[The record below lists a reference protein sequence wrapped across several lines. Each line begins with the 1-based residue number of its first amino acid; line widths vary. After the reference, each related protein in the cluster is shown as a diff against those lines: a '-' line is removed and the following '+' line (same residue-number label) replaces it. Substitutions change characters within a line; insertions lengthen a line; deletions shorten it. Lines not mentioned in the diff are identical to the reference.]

1 MTKMINVFRNQN
13 ALSQMVHHRLENAFA
28 RYNIRLMDEPHP
40 DALLNIC
47 IGGDGAFLRA
57 VHQSNFSQI
66 PFVGIN
72 TGHLGFYQ
80 EIELEALDHFVHL
93 WYKGVYRTDQLVI
106 LDAEIKCA
114 TETLHYKCI
123 NEFVIQSKKNAII
136 HFDIYIGG
144 SFLETY
150 AGDAIIFSTP
160 SGSTAYNLSAGGAV
174 LYQTLE
180 GYQMT
185 PLAPINSRRYRS
197 MTQPIVLPLT
207 TQVRIKPILDHQK
220 DLMVIYD
227 GMESDAVLM
236 EDIKIGHHG
245 THIQRLVFDDEY
257 YWKNLRDKFL

>member
-1 MTKMINVFRNQN
+1 MTKIINVFRNQN
-13 ALSQMVHHRLENAFA
+13 ALSQKVFNRLEDAFGQ
-28 RYNIRLMDEPHP
+28 YQIHLVEEPHP
-40 DALLNIC
+40 DALLNVC

-57 VHQSNFSQI
+57 VHRSNFSQI

-80 EIELEALDHFVHL
+80 EIELEVLDHFVHL
-93 WYKGVYRTDQLVI
+93 WCKGVYRTDRLVV
-106 LDAEIKCA
+106 LDAKIKGAKKNHC
-114 TETLHYKCI
+114 YKCI
-123 NEFVIQSKKNAII
+123 NEFVIKSKNNTII

-144 SFLETY
+144 SYLQTY
-150 AGDAIIFSTP
+150 GGDAIIFSTP

-174 LYQTLE
+174 LYQTLD

-227 GMESDAVLM
+227 GMESDAGFM
-236 EDIKIGHHG
+236 EDIVIGHHG
-245 THIQRLVFDDEY
+245 YIQRLVFDDEY
-257 YWKNLRDKFL
+257 YWNNLRDKFL